1 MNEGLLST
9 IQFNESH
16 LKAFESLSH
25 DKNPL
30 HTDSQYASKTSF
42 GHRVVYG
49 IATLITALGKWSLGQ
64 YIPIQKALIQ
74 FSKPVLLDREYQLYA
89 NLKSANVYELTIKK
103 GNTTY
108 TKIKITLSSD
118 PELLNS
124 EKGEICFTTEE
135 DITLDPYQIDWKNIN
150 LLKENFE
157 LSYDQLPLNL
167 T

>member
-9 IQFNESH
+9 IQFNKSH

-49 IATLITALGKWSLGQ
+49 IATLITALGKWSQGQ

-74 FSKPVLLDREYQLYA
+74 FSKPVLDALGVNTEVGTTVDRAAVDREGG
-89 NLKSANVYELTIKK
+89 SAAVG
-103 GNTTY
+103 GN
-108 TKIKITLSSD
+108 
-118 PELLNS
+118 ELNS
-124 EKGEICFTTEE
+124 DDVGVAHQRRAQHI
-135 DITLDPYQIDWKNIN
+135 IVY
-150 LLKENFE
+150 
-157 LSYDQLPLNL
+157 LPFGVFGS
-167 T
+167 